1 MRISTIPRSIKL
13 NTTITKLYVPSVEK
27 LVAVGAG
34 AGATGQSP
42 LWDVPPGPAGLP
54 NIIETDPPA
63 L

>member
-1 MRISTIPRSIKL
+1 M
-13 NTTITKLYVPSVEK
+13 EK

-54 NIIETDPPA
+54 NIINGGPPP
-63 L
+63 LVDVDSEIKTKFKYEIM